1 MVSAD
6 GGVFLVSS
14 GCEQVST
21 FHSRDMVYHLEILPS
36 QVFEHFFS
44 QGEGFYSNQ
53 GLPRIFTRVHERT
66 ATTAGLNDKTAD
78 VNTRVFSYA
87 LSVNS
92 AWTSG
97 LVDVDLKEK
106 RSTMMS

>member
-36 QVFEHFFS
+36 QVFEIFFP

-53 GLPRIFTRVHERT
+53 GLPRIFTRVHKGT

-78 VNTRVFSYA
+78 VNTHACSLMLY
-87 LSVNS
+87 L
-92 AWTSG
+92 
-97 LVDVDLKEK
+97 
-106 RSTMMS
+106 

>member
-21 FHSRDMVYHLEILPS
+21 FHSRDI
-36 QVFEHFFS
+36 FF
-44 QGEGFYSNQ
+44 
-53 GLPRIFTRVHERT
+53 PKVKAFTRTKAFLKSLQESIRGT
-66 ATTAGLNDKTAD
+66 ATTAGLNHKTAD

-92 AWTSG
+92 AWTSES
-97 LVDVDLKEK
+97 VDVNLKEK
-106 RSTMMS
+106 RSTVMS